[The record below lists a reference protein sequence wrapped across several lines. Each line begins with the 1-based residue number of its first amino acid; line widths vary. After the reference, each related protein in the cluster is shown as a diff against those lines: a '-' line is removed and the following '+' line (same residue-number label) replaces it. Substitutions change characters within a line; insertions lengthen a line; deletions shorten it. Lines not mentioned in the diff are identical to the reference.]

1 MDPAARQK
9 AKTGKLVV
17 SGNSLFAANS
27 YFNQYGNG
35 DFFLNAVNYLADET
49 NLMTIQR
56 PGANKPLML
65 TNGQATSIFW
75 TVLIMVPL
83 AVLVS
88 GIAVYRIR
96 RSQR

>member
-1 MDPAARQK
+1 
-9 AKTGKLVV
+9 
-17 SGNSLFAANS
+17 
-27 YFNQYGNG
+27 
-35 DFFLNAVNYLADET
+35 
-49 NLMTIQR
+49 
-56 PGANKPLML
+56 ML
-65 TNGQATSIFW
+65 TSAQATSIFW